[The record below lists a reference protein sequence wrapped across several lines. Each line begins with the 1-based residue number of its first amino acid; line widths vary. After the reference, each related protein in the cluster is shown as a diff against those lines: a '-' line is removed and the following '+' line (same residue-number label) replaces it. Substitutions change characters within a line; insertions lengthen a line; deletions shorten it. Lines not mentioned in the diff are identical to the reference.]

1 MAGKMLL
8 TATALAWGAFS
19 LNAQTAHT
27 EITDSIANTELEE
40 VVVHGRTQKVIKY
53 GVEYTPDKQTK
64 KAAIDATGLLSLM
77 QLPQLR
83 VSPGSSTVTTSAGQS
98 VSYFID
104 YVPASQ
110 QDLAGLRPED
120 VLKVEVLDYPGDP
133 RFNSAQH
140 VVHYRMIQYEWG
152 GYTKF
157 SLFGRMPHSES
168 IDGSAYS
175 KFVYKG
181 WTFDVSLGG
190 SGSHN
195 DKNLTNSV
203 EQFRDLEFMGR
214 HYDEITRTTRMG
226 DNYLY
231 KSNSLWTTA
240 RARYQKQNMLIQHT
254 LYFTRSGMPE
264 SRYEQEVLFSIPELS
279 SLPARS
285 STKSQSLTPGI
296 GGYYFF
302 SLPHGQ
308 SLQANWD
315 MSYSRTHRNSLYRL
329 QGFDG
334 IINNNQEDTYAPSFN
349 ASYSKRFAYN
359 NTFRTSV
366 MSYNTIYDT
375 KYLGSYQDKQKV
387 TSSENMLFLEYM
399 QYWKFGLSLYSRVG
413 ASYVIGRVNGKNT
426 LHQWNPRLG
435 LQLQWQVNRNH
446 SVSLEG
452 WWGNSHPQASTSN
465 SATVQSNELMWLKG
479 NPDLKNVIFAQS
491 TLGYNFI
498 PNNVFSMSANLQ
510 YEGNYDKL
518 AYRYFTEPEHD
529 GLIRS
534 YINSGN
540 AHAYRAILGAGL
552 SLLNGKLKLS
562 ANGNA
567 SNVVLTGS
575 DAQHL
580 TTVSGYA
587 EMQFFLGNFSTQL
600 FYNSP
605 YKNLNGYSMGEIAAS
620 KSFYGIV
627 ANYALGGWKFRIQYN
642 NWFNSH
648 IYTHNY
654 YKSAL
659 YSSNTYNWD
668 GSLNHTVNLSVT
680 YTFSYGKKILH
691 DDEVGNKGSA
701 GSAILK

>member
-1 MAGKMLL
+1 MKTLILCLA
-8 TATALAWGAFS
+8 ALPVAFN
-19 LNAQTAHT
+19 LNAQTENT
-27 EITDSIANTELEE
+27 QTTDSIANTELEE

-53 GVEYTPDKQTK
+53 GVEYTPNKQTK

-83 VSPGSSTVTTSAGQS
+83 VTPGGGSVTTTAGQS

-104 YVPASQ
+104 YVPASP

-120 VLKVEVLDYPGDP
+120 VLTVEVLDYPEDP

-157 SLFGRMPHSES
+157 SLYGSLPHSES
-168 IDGSAYS
+168 ISGSGYS
-175 KFVYKG
+175 KFVMKR

-195 DKNLTNSV
+195 DKNLSYSI
-203 EQFRDLEFMGR
+203 ERYRDIEFMGK
-214 HYDEITRTTRMG
+214 HYDEITRTTSMS
-226 DNYLY
+226 DDYLV
-231 KSNSLWTTA
+231 KDNSLWTTA
-240 RARYQKQNMLIQHT
+240 RARYQTEKMLIQHT
-254 LYFTRSGMPE
+254 LSFSRSGMPE
-264 SRYEQEVLFSIPELS
+264 SRNNQEVKF
-279 SLPARS
+279 SLPALSAVPAHS
-285 STKSQSLTPGI
+285 STNSQSLTPGI

-334 IINNNQEDTYAPSFN
+334 IINNNLEDTYSPSFN
-349 ASYSKRFAYN
+349 ASYSKRFANN

-366 MSYNTIYDT
+366 ITYNTIYDT
-375 KYLGSYQDKQKV
+375 KYLGSYEDKQKV

-399 QYWKFGLSLYSRVG
+399 QEWKFGLSLYSRVG

-435 LQLQWQVNRNH
+435 LQLQWKVNQNH

-465 SATVQSNELMWLKG
+465 SAMVQSNELMWLMG

-498 PNNVFSMSANLQ
+498 PNNVFSLSANLQ

-518 AYRYFTEPEHD
+518 ACKYFTQPGRD

-540 AHAYRAILGAGL
+540 AHEYRAMAGASL
-552 SLLNGKLKLS
+552 SLLEGKLQLNCS
-562 ANGNA
+562 GNA
-567 SNVVLTGS
+567 TNVVLTGS

-580 TTVSGYA
+580 TSVYGYVGA
-587 EMQFFLGNFSTQL
+587 QLFLGNFSTQL
-600 FYNSP
+600 FYNTPS
-605 YKNLNGYSMGEIAAS
+605 KSLSAYSLGEVTTA

-627 ANYALGGWKFRIQYN
+627 ANYAVGGWKFRVQYN
-642 NWFNSH
+642 NWFSSH
-648 IYTHNY
+648 IKQHSY
-654 YKSAL
+654 YNSAL
-659 YSSNTYNWD
+659 YSADSYNWS
-668 GSLNHTVNLSVT
+668 GYINHTVSLNVT
-680 YTFSYGKKILH
+680 YTFGYGKKVKH
-691 DDEVGNKGSA
+691 DDEIGNQGGA